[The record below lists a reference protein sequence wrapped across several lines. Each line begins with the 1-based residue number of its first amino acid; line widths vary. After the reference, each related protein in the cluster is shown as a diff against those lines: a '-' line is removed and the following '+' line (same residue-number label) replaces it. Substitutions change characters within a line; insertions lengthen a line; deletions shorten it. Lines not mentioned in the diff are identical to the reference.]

1 CGVSPVPL
9 LPQES
14 RAFHSNQHCAQNQQ
28 CALTQP
34 IKKKKCSYF
43 KNKSKELPEKASLE
57 ISSPGL
63 LFYAYVLYFGNQ

>member
-1 CGVSPVPL
+1 SPVPL

-34 IKKKKCSYF
+34 FLKIFIRKKLRRNRIICFNSYKKKFFSGRY
-43 KNKSKELPEKASLE
+43 
-57 ISSPGL
+57 
-63 LFYAYVLYFGNQ
+63 